1 MKVVLDTSV
10 IISLLG
16 SSRKSFVYDLI
27 VYAEKR
33 LIQFVANKETYSE
46 IQEVID
52 RPRFKKWI
60 GGKNPKWLSD
70 WERLKP
76 LIELVKD
83 ESKSVNKSH
92 KNYEVLANRDEKD
105 LKFLY
110 LCELEKVDILITQD
124 KDLLDIDTHDKTKI
138 LRPYESFLL
147 VKKLL
152 SEG

>member
-33 LIQFVANKETYSE
+33 LIHFVANKETYSE
-46 IQEVID
+46 IQEVIN

-60 GGKNPKWLSD
+60 AGKNPNWFSD

-76 LIELVKD
+76 LIEIVKD
-83 ESKSVNKSH
+83 ESKSINKSH
-92 KNYEVLANRDEKD
+92 KNYKVLASRDEKD
-105 LKFLY
+105 LKFLH
-110 LCELEKVDILITQD
+110 LCELERVGILITQD
-124 KDLLDIDTHDKTKI
+124 KDLLDLETHGKTKI

-147 VKKLL
+147 VKEIL